1 MRSIPR
7 RRSLRRRVALAF
19 ATLGAALSALLCV
32 AIWFAAHDVSQRLM
46 DQTLREELADYMAR
60 HARNPASLP
69 PATAGLRGY
78 HAEIGMAAQSLP
90 APLQTLGPGQHEV
103 DVEGIP
109 YRVAVA
115 DRGGER
121 YLILFDEARQKR
133 REQRF
138 LAYVLAAA
146 LTLTVFSAVLGF
158 WLAGRVVAPVTE
170 LARAVKQARPE
181 EPPRLP
187 AQEPS
192 GASDDEIGELA
203 DAFESYVER
212 LTAFVERERDFA
224 SDASHELRT
233 PLAVIRG
240 AAEVIAADPSLDP
253 GLRERIA
260 RIERASD
267 EMTQIVAALLLLA
280 REDGTPGDARCDA
293 SRLARECVE
302 RHRSLAGARDSRIE
316 LDARADVAL
325 PVPAAL
331 FAIVIG
337 NLVRNA
343 VAHSNAGTIRI
354 RLDRQALVVSDE
366 GIGID
371 AEEQERIFERYY
383 RGRLSE
389 GSGIGLSLVRRICD
403 RLGWR
408 IGLQSQPRS
417 GTSVRIDF
425 TPA

>member
-1 MRSIPR
+1 MPR

-19 ATLGAALSALLCV
+19 ATLGAGLSALLCV

-69 PATAGLRGY
+69 PATASLRGY
-78 HAEIGMAAQSLP
+78 HAEIAKVAQALP
-90 APLQTLGPGQHEV
+90 APLQSLAPGQHEV
-103 DVEGIP
+103 DFEGIP

-115 DRGGER
+115 DRNGER

-146 LTLTVFSAVLGF
+146 LALTLFSAVLGF

-181 EPPRLP
+181 APPWLP
-187 AQEPS
+187 AATPS
-192 GASDDEIGELA
+192 VPGDDEIGELA
-203 DAFESYVER
+203 NAFESYLER
-212 LTAFVERERDFA
+212 LAAFVERERDFA
-224 SDASHELRT
+224 ADASHELRT

-240 AAEVIAADPSLDP
+240 AAEIIAADPGLDP
-253 GLRERIA
+253 GLRERVA
-260 RIERASD
+260 RIERASS
-267 EMTQIVAALLLLA
+267 EMTQIVEALLLLA
-280 REDGTPGDARCDA
+280 RESGLPENVHCDA
-293 SRLARECVE
+293 GRLARECVE
-302 RHRSLAGARDSRIE
+302 RHRPQAAMHDSRIE
-316 LDARADVAL
+316 LDAGSDVSL

-331 FAIVIG
+331 FAMVLA

-343 VAHSNAGTIRI
+343 VAHSQAGTIRI
-354 RLDRQALVVSDE
+354 QLDPQALVVSDE
-366 GIGID
+366 GVGID
-371 AEEQERIFERYY
+371 ADEQERVFERFY
-383 RGRLSE
+383 RGSQSK
-389 GSGIGLSLVRRICD
+389 GAGIGLSLVRRICD

-408 IGLQSQPRS
+408 IELASQPSS

-425 TPA
+425 TAA

>member
-1 MRSIPR
+1 MPR

-19 ATLGAALSALLCV
+19 ATLGAGLSALLCV

-69 PATAGLRGY
+69 PATASLRGY
-78 HAEIGMAAQSLP
+78 HAEIAKVAQALP
-90 APLQTLGPGQHEV
+90 APLQSLAPGQHEV
-103 DVEGIP
+103 DFEGIP

-115 DRGGER
+115 DRNGER

-146 LTLTVFSAVLGF
+146 LALTLFSAVLGF

-181 EPPRLP
+181 APPRLP
-187 AQEPS
+187 AATPS
-192 GASDDEIGELA
+192 VAGDDEIGELA
-203 DAFESYVER
+203 NAFESYLER
-212 LTAFVERERDFA
+212 LAAFVERERDFA
-224 SDASHELRT
+224 ADASHELRT

-240 AAEVIAADPSLDP
+240 AAEIIAADPGLDP
-253 GLRERIA
+253 GLRERVA
-260 RIERASD
+260 RIERASS
-267 EMTQIVAALLLLA
+267 EMTQIVEALLLLA
-280 REDGTPGDARCDA
+280 RESGLPENVHCDA
-293 SRLARECVE
+293 GRLARECVE
-302 RHRSLAGARDSRIE
+302 RHRPQAAIHDSRIE
-316 LDARADVAL
+316 LDAGSDVSL

-331 FAIVIG
+331 FAMVLA

-343 VAHSNAGTIRI
+343 VAHSQAGTIRI
-354 RLDRQALVVSDE
+354 QLDPQALVVSDE
-366 GIGID
+366 GVGID
-371 AEEQERIFERYY
+371 ADEQERVFERFY
-383 RGRLSE
+383 RGSQSK
-389 GSGIGLSLVRRICD
+389 GAGIGLSLVRRICD

-408 IGLQSQPRS
+408 IELASQPSS

-425 TPA
+425 TAA

>member
-1 MRSIPR
+1 MPR

-19 ATLGAALSALLCV
+19 ATLGAGLSALLCV

-69 PATAGLRGY
+69 PATASLRGY
-78 HAEIGMAAQSLP
+78 HAEIAKVAQALP
-90 APLQTLGPGQHEV
+90 APLQSLAPGQHEV
-103 DVEGIP
+103 DFEGIP

-115 DRGGER
+115 DRNGER

-146 LTLTVFSAVLGF
+146 LALTLFSAVLGF

-181 EPPRLP
+181 APPRLP
-187 AQEPS
+187 AATPS
-192 GASDDEIGELA
+192 VAGDDEIGELA
-203 DAFESYVER
+203 NAFESYLER
-212 LTAFVERERDFA
+212 LAAFVERERDFA
-224 SDASHELRT
+224 ADASHELRT

-240 AAEVIAADPSLDP
+240 AAEIIAADPGLDP
-253 GLRERIA
+253 GLRERVA
-260 RIERASD
+260 RIERASS
-267 EMTQIVAALLLLA
+267 EMTQIVEALLLLA
-280 REDGTPGDARCDA
+280 RESGLPENVHCDA
-293 SRLARECVE
+293 GRLARECVE
-302 RHRSLAGARDSRIE
+302 RHRPQAAMHDSRIE
-316 LDARADVAL
+316 LDAGSDVSL

-331 FAIVIG
+331 FAMVLA

-343 VAHSNAGTIRI
+343 VAHSQAGTIRI
-354 RLDRQALVVSDE
+354 QLDPQALVVSDE
-366 GIGID
+366 GVGID
-371 AEEQERIFERYY
+371 ADEQERVFERFY
-383 RGRLSE
+383 RGSQSK
-389 GSGIGLSLVRRICD
+389 GAGIGLSLVRRICD

-408 IGLQSQPRS
+408 IELASQPSS

-425 TPA
+425 TAA

>member
-1 MRSIPR
+1 MPR

-19 ATLGAALSALLCV
+19 ATLGAGLSALLCV

-69 PATAGLRGY
+69 PATASLRGY
-78 HAEIGMAAQSLP
+78 HAEIAKMAQALP
-90 APLQTLGPGQHEV
+90 APLQSLAPGQHEV
-103 DVEGIP
+103 DFEGIP

-115 DRGGER
+115 DRNGER

-146 LTLTVFSAVLGF
+146 LALTLFSAVLGF

-181 EPPRLP
+181 APPRLP
-187 AQEPS
+187 AATPS
-192 GASDDEIGELA
+192 VAGDDEIGELA
-203 DAFESYVER
+203 NAFESYLER
-212 LTAFVERERDFA
+212 LAAFVERERDFA
-224 SDASHELRT
+224 ADASHELRT

-240 AAEVIAADPSLDP
+240 AAEIIAADPGLDP
-253 GLRERIA
+253 GLRERVA
-260 RIERASD
+260 RIERASS
-267 EMTQIVAALLLLA
+267 EMTHIVEALLLLA
-280 REDGTPGDARCDA
+280 RESGLPDNVHCDA
-293 SRLARECVE
+293 GRLARECVE
-302 RHRSLAGARDSRIE
+302 RHRPQAVMHDSRIE
-316 LDARADVAL
+316 LDAGSDVSL

-331 FAIVIG
+331 FAMVLA

-343 VAHSNAGTIRI
+343 VAHSQAGTIRI
-354 RLDRQALVVSDE
+354 QLDPRALVVSDE
-366 GIGID
+366 GVGID
-371 AEEQERIFERYY
+371 ADEQERVFERFY
-383 RGRLSE
+383 RGSQSK
-389 GSGIGLSLVRRICD
+389 GAGIGLSLVRRICD

-408 IGLQSQPRS
+408 IELASQPSS

-425 TPA
+425 TAA

>member
-1 MRSIPR
+1 MPR

-19 ATLGAALSALLCV
+19 ATLGAGLSALLCV

-69 PATAGLRGY
+69 PATASLRGY
-78 HAEIGMAAQSLP
+78 HAEIAKVAQALP
-90 APLQTLGPGQHEV
+90 APLQSLAPGQHEV
-103 DVEGIP
+103 DFEGIP

-115 DRGGER
+115 DRNGER

-146 LTLTVFSAVLGF
+146 LALTLFSAVLGF

-181 EPPRLP
+181 APPRLP
-187 AQEPS
+187 AATPS
-192 GASDDEIGELA
+192 VAGDDEIGELA
-203 DAFESYVER
+203 NAFESYLER
-212 LTAFVERERDFA
+212 LAAFVERERDFA
-224 SDASHELRT
+224 ADASHELRI

-240 AAEVIAADPSLDP
+240 AAEIIAADPGLDP
-253 GLRERIA
+253 GLRERVA
-260 RIERASD
+260 RIERASS
-267 EMTQIVAALLLLA
+267 EMTQIVEALLLLA
-280 REDGTPGDARCDA
+280 RESGLPENVHCDA
-293 SRLARECVE
+293 GRLARECVE
-302 RHRSLAGARDSRIE
+302 RHRPQAAMHDSRIE
-316 LDARADVAL
+316 LDAGSDVSL

-331 FAIVIG
+331 FAMVLA

-343 VAHSNAGTIRI
+343 VAHSQAGTIRI
-354 RLDRQALVVSDE
+354 QLDPRALVVSDE
-366 GIGID
+366 GVGID
-371 AEEQERIFERYY
+371 ADEQERVFERFY
-383 RGRLSE
+383 RGSQSK
-389 GSGIGLSLVRRICD
+389 GAGIGLSLVRRICD

-408 IGLQSQPRS
+408 IELASQPSS

-425 TPA
+425 TAA

>member
-1 MRSIPR
+1 MPR

-19 ATLGAALSALLCV
+19 ATLGAGLSALLCV

-69 PATAGLRGY
+69 PATASLRGY
-78 HAEIGMAAQSLP
+78 HAEIAKVAQVLP
-90 APLQTLGPGQHEV
+90 APLQSLAPGQHEV
-103 DVEGIP
+103 DFEGIP

-115 DRGGER
+115 DRNGER

-146 LTLTVFSAVLGF
+146 LALTLFSAVLGF

-181 EPPRLP
+181 APPRLP
-187 AQEPS
+187 AATPS
-192 GASDDEIGELA
+192 VAGDDEIGELA
-203 DAFESYVER
+203 NAFESYLER
-212 LTAFVERERDFA
+212 LAAFVERERDFA
-224 SDASHELRT
+224 ADASHELRT

-240 AAEVIAADPSLDP
+240 AAEIIAADPGLDP
-253 GLRERIA
+253 GLRERVA
-260 RIERASD
+260 RIERASS
-267 EMTQIVAALLLLA
+267 EMTQIVEALLLLA
-280 REDGTPGDARCDA
+280 RESGLPENVHCDA
-293 SRLARECVE
+293 GRLARECVE
-302 RHRSLAGARDSRIE
+302 RHRPQAAMHDSRIE
-316 LDARADVAL
+316 LDAGSDVSL

-331 FAIVIG
+331 FAMVLA

-343 VAHSNAGTIRI
+343 VAHSQAGTIRI
-354 RLDRQALVVSDE
+354 QLDPRALVVSDE
-366 GIGID
+366 GVGID
-371 AEEQERIFERYY
+371 ADEQERVFERFY
-383 RGRLSE
+383 RGSQSK
-389 GSGIGLSLVRRICD
+389 GAGIGLSLVRRICD

-408 IGLQSQPRS
+408 IELASQPSS

-425 TPA
+425 TAA

>member
-1 MRSIPR
+1 MPR

-19 ATLGAALSALLCV
+19 ATLGAGLSALLCV

-69 PATAGLRGY
+69 PATASLRGY
-78 HAEIGMAAQSLP
+78 HAEIAKVAQALP
-90 APLQTLGPGQHEV
+90 APLQSLAPGQHEV
-103 DVEGIP
+103 DFEGIP

-115 DRGGER
+115 DRNGER

-146 LTLTVFSAVLGF
+146 LALTLFSAVLGF

-181 EPPRLP
+181 APPRLP
-187 AQEPS
+187 AATPS
-192 GASDDEIGELA
+192 VAGDDEIGELA
-203 DAFESYVER
+203 NAFESYLER
-212 LTAFVERERDFA
+212 LAAFVERERDFA
-224 SDASHELRT
+224 ADASHELRT

-240 AAEVIAADPSLDP
+240 AAEIIAADPGLDP
-253 GLRERIA
+253 GLRERVA
-260 RIERASD
+260 RIERASS
-267 EMTQIVAALLLLA
+267 EMTQIVEALLLLA
-280 REDGTPGDARCDA
+280 RESGLPENVHCDA
-293 SRLARECVE
+293 GRLARECVE
-302 RHRSLAGARDSRIE
+302 RHRPQAAIHDSRIE
-316 LDARADVAL
+316 LDAGSDVSL

-331 FAIVIG
+331 FAMVLA

-343 VAHSNAGTIRI
+343 VAHSQAGTIRI
-354 RLDRQALVVSDE
+354 QLDPRALVVSDE
-366 GIGID
+366 GVGID
-371 AEEQERIFERYY
+371 ADEQERVFERFY
-383 RGRLSE
+383 RGSQSK
-389 GSGIGLSLVRRICD
+389 GAGIGLSLVRRICD

-408 IGLQSQPRS
+408 IELASQPSS

-425 TPA
+425 TAA

>member
-1 MRSIPR
+1 MPR

-19 ATLGAALSALLCV
+19 ATLGAGLSALLCV

-69 PATAGLRGY
+69 PATASLRGY
-78 HAEIGMAAQSLP
+78 HAEIAKVAQALP
-90 APLQTLGPGQHEV
+90 APLQSLAPGQHEV
-103 DVEGIP
+103 DFEGIP

-115 DRGGER
+115 DRNGER

-146 LTLTVFSAVLGF
+146 LALTLFSAVLGF

-181 EPPRLP
+181 APPRLP
-187 AQEPS
+187 AATPS
-192 GASDDEIGELA
+192 VAGDDEIGELA
-203 DAFESYVER
+203 NAFESYLER
-212 LTAFVERERDFA
+212 LAAFVERERDFA
-224 SDASHELRT
+224 ADASHELRT

-240 AAEVIAADPSLDP
+240 AAEIIAADPGLDP
-253 GLRERIA
+253 GLRERVA
-260 RIERASD
+260 RIERASS
-267 EMTQIVAALLLLA
+267 EMTQIVEALLLLA
-280 REDGTPGDARCDA
+280 RESGLPENVHCDA
-293 SRLARECVE
+293 GRLARECVE
-302 RHRSLAGARDSRIE
+302 RHRPQAAMHDSRIE
-316 LDARADVAL
+316 LDAGSDVSL

-331 FAIVIG
+331 FAMVLA

-343 VAHSNAGTIRI
+343 VAHSQAGTIRI
-354 RLDRQALVVSDE
+354 QLDPRALVVSDE
-366 GIGID
+366 GVGID
-371 AEEQERIFERYY
+371 ADEQERVFERFY
-383 RGRLSE
+383 RGSQSK
-389 GSGIGLSLVRRICD
+389 GAGIGLSLVRRICD

-408 IGLQSQPRS
+408 IELASQPSS

-425 TPA
+425 TAA